1 MEANKTYKDKW
12 FIMAAVA
19 MGVFLATI
27 DSSIVNVALPT
38 MVKELSTTFAIV
50 EWIVL
55 VYLLTISILMLS
67 VGRIADIVGKK
78 KLYLAGFLVFLTGSL
93 LCGTAT
99 HIYALIGYRVIQAI
113 GAAFMM
119 VLGTAIVTE
128 GFPPTERGM
137 ALGFIG
143 TVVSAGVITGPT
155 LGGIILHYL
164 KWNWIFFVNL
174 PVGVVGILLVQKYVP
189 DIVPNLKQHF
199 DITGAVIMFL
209 GLGSFLFSL
218 SFGQMY
224 GFTQPAVIIL
234 FIVFIAML
242 ILFIR
247 FERKTREPMLDLAL
261 FKNTQFSVNV
271 FTGFLTF
278 VANSG
283 NFFLMPFYFTNVLHL
298 SSGKIGL
305 LMGIIPGVMSFT
317 APISGKLSDRL
328 GTRVISLCG
337 LVFLFIGIF
346 SLTTLDVMTTI
357 PQYIIR
363 AIPIGLGLGLF
374 QSPNNSA
381 IMGAAPKNRLGI
393 AAGMMSLTRTLGQT
407 TGIALTGALWAA
419 RITYYLGEFPAG
431 GASAAPAQ
439 VQANSLHDVLLISSA
454 VIILALVVAGFA
466 YRFERKTL
474 NRTTYQ
480 ES

>member
-1 MEANKTYKDKW
+1 METTGTYKDKW

-38 MVKELSTTFAIV
+38 LVNDLATTFSVI

-55 VYLLTISILMLS
+55 VYLLTISVLMLS

-78 KLYLAGFLVFLTGSL
+78 KLYLAGFIVFLTGSL
-93 LCGTAT
+93 LSGLAS
-99 HIYALIGYRVIQAI
+99 HVYALIGFRVIQAV

-128 GFPPTERGM
+128 AFPPSERGM
-137 ALGFIG
+137 AMGIIG

-174 PVGVVGILLVQKYVP
+174 PVGTFGILLVQKFVP
-189 DIVPNLKQHF
+189 DIVPGLKQRF
-199 DITGAVIMFL
+199 DIIGAVFMFL

-218 SFGQMY
+218 SFGQMV
-224 GFTQPAVIIL
+224 GFNKPAVIVL
-234 FIVFIAML
+234 FIVFITML
-242 ILFIR
+242 ALFIW
-247 FERKTREPMLDLAL
+247 FERKTSEPMLDLAL

-298 SSGKIGL
+298 SAGEIGL

-317 APISGKLSDRL
+317 APISGKLSDKL
-328 GTRVISLCG
+328 GTRPISLAG
-337 LVFLFIGIF
+337 LIFLFVGIY
-346 SLTTLDVMTTI
+346 SLTSLDVVTTI
-357 PQYIIR
+357 PQFIIR
-363 AIPIGLGLGLF
+363 AVPIGLGMGLF

-381 IMGAAPKNRLGI
+381 IMGAAPINRLGI

-407 TGIALTGALWAA
+407 TGIALTGALWAG
-419 RITYYLGEFPAG
+419 RITHYLGEFPAG
-431 GASAAPAQ
+431 GASAAPAV
-439 VQANSLHDVLLISSA
+439 VQANSLQDVLLISSA
-454 VIILALVVAGFA
+454 VVILAIIVAGLAFHK
-466 YRFERKTL
+466 ERRTL
-474 NRTTYQ
+474 KAGVH

>member
-1 MEANKTYKDKW
+1 
-12 FIMAAVA
+12 MAAVA

-38 MVKELSTTFAIV
+38 LVNDLATTFSVI

-55 VYLLTISILMLS
+55 VYLLTISVLMLS

-78 KLYLAGFLVFLTGSL
+78 KLYLAGFIVFLTGSL
-93 LCGTAT
+93 LSGLAS
-99 HIYALIGYRVIQAI
+99 HVYALIGFRVIQAV

-128 GFPPTERGM
+128 AFPPSERGM
-137 ALGFIG
+137 AMGIIG

-174 PVGVVGILLVQKYVP
+174 PVGTFGILLVQKFVP
-189 DIVPNLKQHF
+189 DIVPGLKQRF
-199 DITGAVIMFL
+199 DIIGAVFMFL

-218 SFGQMY
+218 SFGQMV
-224 GFTQPAVIIL
+224 GFNKPAVIVL
-234 FIVFIAML
+234 FIVFITML
-242 ILFIR
+242 ALFIW
-247 FERKTREPMLDLAL
+247 FERKTSEPMLDLAL

-298 SSGKIGL
+298 SAGEIGL

-317 APISGKLSDRL
+317 APISGKLSDKL
-328 GTRVISLCG
+328 GTRPISLAG
-337 LVFLFIGIF
+337 LIFLFVGIY
-346 SLTTLDVMTTI
+346 SLTSLDVVTTI
-357 PQYIIR
+357 PQFIIR
-363 AIPIGLGLGLF
+363 AVPIGLGMGLF

-381 IMGAAPKNRLGI
+381 IMGAAPINRLGI

-407 TGIALTGALWAA
+407 TGIALTGALWAG
-419 RITYYLGEFPAG
+419 RITHYLGEFPAG
-431 GASAAPAQ
+431 GASAAPAV
-439 VQANSLHDVLLISSA
+439 VQANSLQDVLLISSA
-454 VIILALVVAGFA
+454 VVILAIIVAGLAFHK
-466 YRFERKTL
+466 ERRTL
-474 NRTTYQ
+474 KAGVH

>member
-1 MEANKTYKDKW
+1 
-12 FIMAAVA
+12 
-19 MGVFLATI
+19 
-27 DSSIVNVALPT
+27 
-38 MVKELSTTFAIV
+38 
-50 EWIVL
+50 
-55 VYLLTISILMLS
+55 
-67 VGRIADIVGKK
+67 
-78 KLYLAGFLVFLTGSL
+78 
-93 LCGTAT
+93 
-99 HIYALIGYRVIQAI
+99 
-113 GAAFMM
+113 
-119 VLGTAIVTE
+119 
-128 GFPPTERGM
+128 
-137 ALGFIG
+137 
-143 TVVSAGVITGPT
+143 
-155 LGGIILHYL
+155 
-164 KWNWIFFVNL
+164 
-174 PVGVVGILLVQKYVP
+174 
-189 DIVPNLKQHF
+189 
-199 DITGAVIMFL
+199 
-209 GLGSFLFSL
+209 
-218 SFGQMY
+218 
-224 GFTQPAVIIL
+224 
-234 FIVFIAML
+234 
-242 ILFIR
+242 
-247 FERKTREPMLDLAL
+247 MLDLAL

-466 YRFERKTL
+466 YRYEKRTL
-474 NRTTYQ
+474 KRTTYQ